1 MDPERRNQR
10 ILIGLTW
17 LVTGLGAAAAG
28 IACFD
33 SELSR
38 VSTLE
43 GEKALL
49 AFLFPAVAVCL
60 GLVVCL
66 ERPRSGAKPK
76 AHVAAIVPTLLS
88 LLLLVGIA
96 VVWFTQPKG

>member
-17 LVTGLGAAAAG
+17 LVTGLGAAAG
-28 IACFD
+28 GVACFD
-33 SELSR
+33 FSLQR
-38 VSTLE
+38 VSAPE

-49 AFLFPAVAVCL
+49 AFLFPAMAVCL

-76 AHVAAIVPTLLS
+76 PPAAAIVPTLLS
-88 LLLLVGIA
+88 LLLLLGIA
-96 VVWFTQPKG
+96 VVWFTQPEG